1 MALDAQNNHGS
12 RPEGNE
18 ASNKEVSSA
27 PHPEGARRSHPPPHP
42 ASEAPDRSL
51 VGQQLNVPPRPGAEA
66 PAKPPRVS
74 DPSGER
80 IMLLPPLS
88 LRSLVTA
95 GKGNSHRSLS
105 LLLLLLF

>member
-42 ASEAPDRSL
+42 TSEAPDRTL
-51 VGQQLNVPPRPGAEA
+51 VGRQFNVPPRPGAEA
-66 PAKPPRVS
+66 PAKPPGFLT
-74 DPSGER
+74 P
-80 IMLLPPLS
+80 
-88 LRSLVTA
+88 A
-95 GKGNSHRSLS
+95 GRESCCFRL
-105 LLLLLLF
+105 